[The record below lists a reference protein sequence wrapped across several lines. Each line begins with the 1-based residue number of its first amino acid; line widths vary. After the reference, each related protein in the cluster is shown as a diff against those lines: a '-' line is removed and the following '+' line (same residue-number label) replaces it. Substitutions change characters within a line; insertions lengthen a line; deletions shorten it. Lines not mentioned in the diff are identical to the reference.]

1 MSEQQRPST
10 EPGADPVPQ
19 PAAGES
25 ESVAAPH
32 RDDPPRRQGLP
43 FVWLA
48 LLMLAA
54 LAVGGLVVALGLGAL
69 D

>member
-1 MSEQQRPST
+1 MSAEDRH
-10 EPGADPVPQ
+10 GAE
-19 PAAGES
+19 PAAGED

-32 RDDPPRRQGLP
+32 RDDDPPRRQGLP